1 MRDLYLI
8 DGYNVIFWVPGEYST
23 SDLESSRKKLMDRLQ
38 DYGAHK
44 DVEIIVVFDG
54 QGESKK
60 VRIETV
66 TPLFH
71 IVFTP
76 CHMTADSYIEKESY
90 KRRDEFRH
98 VYVVTSDGS
107 EQNVA
112 LGNGAFRIPVNEL
125 VKQLDNDKR
134 EQHMVIKNNNN
145 SNLRSELGRTLPKD
159 VVDKLNLLRH
169 G

>member
-38 DYGAHK
+38 DYGAHR

-60 VRIETV
+60 VRIDTV

-76 CHMTADSYIEKESY
+76 RHMTADS
-90 KRRDEFRH
+90 
-98 VYVVTSDGS
+98 
-107 EQNVA
+107 
-112 LGNGAFRIPVNEL
+112 
-125 VKQLDNDKR
+125 
-134 EQHMVIKNNNN
+134 
-145 SNLRSELGRTLPKD
+145 
-159 VVDKLNLLRH
+159 
-169 G
+169 

>member
-38 DYGAHK
+38 DYGAHR

-60 VRIETV
+60 VRIDTV

-76 CHMTADSYIEKESY
+76 RHMTADSYIEKESY
-90 KRRDEFRH
+90 KRIDEFRH

-125 VKQLDNDKR
+125 IKQLDNDKK
-134 EQHMVIKNNNN
+134 EQHIVIRNNNN

-159 VVDKLNLLRH
+159 VVDKLNRLRR